1 METASGSR
9 RKAMWDWET
18 SSVTQVPSP
27 EQHRALLNDC
37 WALARALP
45 DSGVL
50 NRARQP
56 YRAIRIERKLDSV
69 TNDPVGLLEYVRGMA
84 RRTSDGLDS
93 LVEYDRLDLSV
104 ETLIIDE
111 SKIYAPL
118 FSAADRAAANAKL
131 AKQAGAVEDLARSR
145 ARQVR
150 DNEAAREERIRAM
163 RLKLPDDVDELRNL
177 ASEAIDSEQM
187 IAIDTSILEQIP
199 TDVVALNRLGRAYQD
214 IGLTSQARHAFQRVL
229 EIDPSN
235 RIAIARLSKLGG

>member
-1 METASGSR
+1 
-9 RKAMWDWET
+9 MWDCET

-37 WALARALP
+37 WDLARALP

-56 YRAIRIERKLDSV
+56 YRAIRFERKLDSV

-104 ETLIIDE
+104 ERLIIDE

-118 FSAADRAAANAKL
+118 FTPDDRAAAKAKL
-131 AKQAGAVEDLARSR
+131 ARQAGEVEDLARSR
-145 ARQVR
+145 AQRVR
-150 DNEAAREERIRAM
+150 DKEAAVEERIRAM
-163 RLKLPDDVDELRNL
+163 RLKMPDDVDHLRTL
-177 ASEAIDSEQM
+177 ASEAVDCEEI
-187 IAIDTSILEQIP
+187 IAINTLILDQIP
-199 TDVVALNRLGRAYQD
+199 TDVVALNRLGRAYQE
-214 IGLTSQARHAFQRVL
+214 IGLAGQARQAFQRVL
-229 EIDPSN
+229 QIDPSN
-235 RIAIARLSKLGG
+235 RIATTRLSKLRR